1 MRYLFLFLLLSILVI
16 GVSVQELINSAPPNS
31 TVYIPPGYYK
41 ERLVIEKPLRIVGV
55 GWPVIDG
62 GGIGDVIY
70 VNNTW
75 VELEGLVVAGS
86 GTLPENAGIKTY
98 NSWVFLRNVVV
109 NSSYN
114 GVYLVMSRGVIDNV
128 TVIGLG
134 LWRRGAEQFGQLFH
148 EGGYHV
154 SGFEDRGHGFY
165 VFNSSVVIRRSSVLY
180 SKDGVYLEHSYDVVI
195 RDSKFLSGRY
205 GTHLMYSRRVEI
217 VNNTY
222 MYNLVGILLMY
233 SQNLYVFGNR
243 VLRNRGVYVSEGIT
257 LIECDNVIIERNTI
271 AFHIYGVN
279 VRYTPWRVDS
289 YFYVRNNT
297 VAFNYYGAVFDIYSG
312 GNFTSNIFLDNMIQ
326 LGTTGTT
333 RRVNTKF
340 FGNYWSDYRGD
351 GDVPYVYVSPL
362 SDLSELRLALRFFA
376 FGPSTVVMQYM
387 KLELPVYARLEFVDP
402 APRRFQGA
410 LTGIVFSYEFVAVG
424 VVLLM
429 PFAVVWLWTRRWW

>member
-1 MRYLFLFLLLSILVI
+1 
-16 GVSVQELINSAPPNS
+16 
-31 TVYIPPGYYK
+31 
-41 ERLVIEKPLRIVGV
+41 
-55 GWPVIDG
+55 
-62 GGIGDVIY
+62 
-70 VNNTW
+70 
-75 VELEGLVVAGS
+75 
-86 GTLPENAGIKTY
+86 
-98 NSWVFLRNVVV
+98 
-109 NSSYN
+109 
-114 GVYLVMSRGVIDNV
+114 
-128 TVIGLG
+128 
-134 LWRRGAEQFGQLFH
+134 
-148 EGGYHV
+148 
-154 SGFEDRGHGFY
+154 
-165 VFNSSVVIRRSSVLY
+165 
-180 SKDGVYLEHSYDVVI
+180 
-195 RDSKFLSGRY
+195 
-205 GTHLMYSRRVEI
+205 
-217 VNNTY
+217 
-222 MYNLVGILLMY
+222 MY
-233 SQNLYVFGNR
+233 SQNLYVFGNK

-326 LGTTGTT
+326 LGTAGTT
-333 RRVNTKF
+333 RRVSAKF

-387 KLELPVYARLEFVDP
+387 KLDLPIYARLEFVDP